1 MSEALLK
8 ATGLPN
14 TITTVATSGNTPTD
28 TTISGRAV
36 WVGVSGDLTL
46 TVNGTDTT
54 FPAIP
59 AGQWVGIATK
69 FTAVK
74 ASGSTATHVLVGQ

>member
-14 TITTVATSGNTPTD
+14 SVTVVSTSGNTPTD
-28 TTISGRAV
+28 TTIAGRCV
-36 WVGVSGDLTL
+36 WVGVSGAVTF
-46 TVNGTDTT
+46 TVNGTDVT

-59 AGQWVGIATK
+59 AGQWIGIATK